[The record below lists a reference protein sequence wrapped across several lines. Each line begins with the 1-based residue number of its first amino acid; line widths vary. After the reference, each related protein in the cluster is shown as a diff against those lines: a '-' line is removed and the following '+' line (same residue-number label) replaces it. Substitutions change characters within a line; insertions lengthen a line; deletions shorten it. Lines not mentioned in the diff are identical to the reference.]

1 MSNITEVIKTDSDFN
16 EIYILYAKEVYR
28 YILSLCRDTVL
39 EEILQNT
46 VLNAFNSIGC
56 FSD

>member
-1 MSNITEVIKTDSDFN
+1 MDGDFN
-16 EIYILYAKEVYR
+16 EIYKLYAKEVYR

-39 EEILQNT
+39 AEDILQNT
-46 VLNAFNSIGC
+46 MLKAFNSTGC